1 MKNIFKI
8 FLSGVFALVGLL
20 VFAQP
25 ANDDCSGATN
35 LGTLPTPGACISG
48 LQNGAPVT
56 LNSQTTVGATAP
68 NPYTYQTA
76 CTGGGD
82 MTTFALDTWYTFT
95 ATGTVLNVNITGFPN
110 AQIGVYSGDCNNLL
124 GRGCS
129 TNGSIVVTQIF
140 PGDVYYI
147 QVSGNTTTA
156 TDNNFTISVDN
167 DIDCNDCLTESNLTA
182 NPPPTNGG
190 YAPGQVVQFCYTVT
204 DFQEINTNWFHGV
217 QISMGAGWTGVISN
231 PTPAADCN
239 VDVTAGPGDAGDGV
253 WRWYPTGITATLGTA
268 STADDVVWPAGF
280 YFDNSNITGTN
291 AGNNYGDPGNC
302 GWTFCWDLTVSSAC
316 SNGASLSVTVNTTGD
331 GESGSWDNIGCVD
344 DPATVFN
351 AIQLCCSATATNT
364 GPYCS
369 GSTIQLNST
378 GGDTYSWTGPNG
390 FTSAAQNPTLPATAA
405 NAGVYTVTINNAGC
419 IATASTTVVVNTT
432 PVLTITNPTAVCSPS
447 TINLTDAAV
456 TSGSTG
462 GGTLTYWTNGT
473 ATTSLSNPSAVVTTG
488 TYYIQAANGS
498 CTDIEPVTVTVN
510 QTPNLVINDPASVC
524 SGTVDITAAA
534 VTSGSTNTGTLTYW
548 TDLAATNSLSNP
560 NAIGTAG
567 TYYIQ
572 ATNNGC
578 TDIAAV
584 TVSFASTANLVITN
598 PAAVCSPNTVD
609 LTAAS
614 VTAGSTGVG
623 TLSYWTNLAATNPL
637 SNPNAVTTSGTY
649 YIQTVSGLCSDIEA
663 VVVTVNA
670 SPNLIITNP
679 AAVCQPNTVDVTA
692 ASVTSG
698 STGGGTLTY
707 WTDAGATVSLSNP
720 DVVNAGGTYYIQ
732 STAGSCSDIEAVT
745 VTINTTPVLT
755 ITTPVAVCSPNTI
768 DLTDLAVTAG
778 STGGGTL
785 SYWTNAGAT
794 NPLSNPNAVATSGTY
809 YIQSANGACT
819 DIEPV
824 TITVNITPNLSITN
838 PPAACTP
845 NTVDLSASSVTAGS
859 TGGGSLTYWTDAS
872 ATIALTGENAVSASG
887 TYYIQASSAGC
898 TDIAPVTVTI
908 NTTPSLVIT
917 DPAAVCSPNT
927 VDLTSAAITAG
938 STGGGTLT
946 YWTNAGATTSLTTPS
961 GVTTSGTYY
970 IQANNSGCTDIAPVI
985 VTINAQPQL
994 VITDPAA
1001 VCSPLTVDITAASV
1015 TSGSTNAGSLT
1026 YWTDASATNALSSPA
1041 SVSATGTY
1049 YIQAVSNGCTDIAPV
1064 VATINPLPP
1073 APPAG
1078 TDATYC
1084 STWEFALM
1092 AASGS
1097 GGTYT
1102 WYSDA
1107 VLTNVLETGPTLAPS
1122 NVIGTTSYYVTE
1134 TLLGCEGPAS
1144 VVVITVNNC
1153 EITVPTAFTP
1163 DGDGTNEYWEIV
1175 DIDLTYPNN
1184 LVMVYNRW
1192 GNLLYQSEKGN
1203 YSGKPWNGTFEG
1215 KSMPV
1220 GSYYFII
1227 ETGVEDVD
1235 PITGIVSIVLEK

>member
-1 MKNIFKI
+1 MKAKLFFVMTI
-8 FLSGVFALVGLL
+8 FLSLSFIS
-20 VFAQP
+20 FAQP

-35 LGTLPTPGACISG
+35 IGSLPTPGACISG
-48 LQNGAPVT
+48 LQNGSVVT

-68 NPYTYQTA
+68 NPYIYQTG
-76 CTGGGD
+76 CQGGGD
-82 MTTFALDTWYTFT
+82 LTTFALDTWYSFT
-95 ATGTVLNVNITGFPN
+95 ATGTVVNVNITGFPG
-110 AQIGVYSGDCNNLL
+110 AQVAIYSGVCGNLI

-129 TNGSIVVTQIF
+129 TNGTLNVTQVF
-140 PGDVYYI
+140 PGTTYYL

-156 TDNNFTISVDN
+156 TDGNFTINIDN
-167 DIDCNDCLTESNLTA
+167 DIDCADCLISSNLTA
-182 NPPPTNGG
+182 TPAPSGGG
-190 YAPGQVVQFCYTVT
+190 YQPGQVVQFCYTV
-204 DFQEINTNWFHGV
+204 DQWSEINTNWFHGV
-217 QISMGAGWTGVISN
+217 QITYGSGWTGITN
-231 PTPAADCN
+231 PIPAST
-239 VDVTAGPGDAGDGV
+239 VQSGAGS
-253 WRWYPTGITATLGTA
+253 WIWYPSGVTSTATGNNFG
-268 STADDVVWPAGF
+268 PGF
-280 YFDNSNITGTN
+280 YFNTGGGG
-291 AGNNYGDPGNC
+291 AGNNYGDQCGPTAESTPCPGPVS
-302 GWTFCWDLTVSSAC
+302 WTFCWTMTVTSAC
-316 SNGASLSVTVNTTGD
+316 SSGANLNVTVNTSGD
-331 GESGSWDNIGCVD
+331 GETGSWDNLGCVD
-344 DPATVFN
+344 DPPTVFN

-378 GGDTYSWTGPNG
+378 GGGTYSWSGPNG
-390 FTSAAQNPTLPATAA
+390 FSSTSQNPTLPATLA
-405 NAGVYTVTINNAGC
+405 NAGDYTVTINNGGC
-419 IATASTTVVVNTT
+419 IATATTTVAVTTT
-432 PVLTITNPTAVCSPS
+432 PVLTVNNPTAVCSPS
-447 TINLTDAAV
+447 TVNLTDAAV

-462 GGTLTYWTNGT
+462 GGTLTYWTNGG
-473 ATTSLSNPSAVVTTG
+473 ATTSLSNPSAVATSG

-498 CTDIEPVTVTVN
+498 CTDIEPVLVTVN

-548 TDLAATNSLSNP
+548 TDLSATTSLSNP

-584 TVSFASTANLVITN
+584 TVSFASTANLIITN
-598 PAAVCSPNTVD
+598 PVAVCSPNTVD

-614 VTAGSTGVG
+614 VTSGSTGVG

-637 SNPNAVTTSGTY
+637 SNPNAVATSGTY
-649 YIQTVSGLCSDIEA
+649 YIQTVSGGCSDIEP

-698 STGGGTLTY
+698 STGAGTLTY
-707 WTDAGATVSLSNP
+707 WTDIDATVSLSNP

-768 DLTDLAVTAG
+768 DLTDPAVTAG

-794 NPLSNPNAVATSGTY
+794 TILSNPNAVATSGTY

-824 TITVNITPNLSITN
+824 TITVNVTPNLTITN

-845 NTVDLSASSVTAGS
+845 NMVDLTASSVTAGS

-927 VDLTSAAITAG
+927 VDLTSAAVTAG

-961 GVTTSGTYY
+961 SVTTSGTYY
-970 IQANNSGCTDIAPVI
+970 IQANNSGCIDIAPVI

-1001 VCSPLTVDITAASV
+1001 VCSPLTVDITAAGV

-1026 YWTDASATNALSSPA
+1026 YWTDASATNALSSPT

-1107 VLTNVLETGPTLAPS
+1107 ALTNVLETGPTLAPS

-1175 DIDLTYPNN
+1175 DLDLTYPNN

-1227 ETGVEDVD
+1227 ETGAEDVD